1 MPLPLPNAAE
11 LKKTTPGQS
20 KEILG
25 LKRFYPL
32 SLRRTDKGWQ
42 VQIYWQRLLLSIVL
56 LACLGWIG
64 SMSAAYAFVKYQR
77 GVTELHYVDM
87 LLLPARWQTYQVT
100 RGDASIRTAQAQ
112 LKEQKYRE
120 AFTNLRI
127 GVTKSPANKEGRM
140 LLIQFYG
147 LWRRPDLAKQA
158 LLDGL
163 PYHQADKG
171 YLKLLFSYLLQQQD
185 DEQVIAIAK
194 DLLKSDQT
202 LTERNQLI
210 ALASASASFFRGNY
224 DRTEDILHAYG
235 LESTRDGRLLNAR
248 MEWERGRKDA
258 ALDHLRQLTSELPK
272 DEEIYIQTV
281 SYLREAG
288 RDAEARR
295 ESFLRSL
302 GNPNDARSRI
312 DLIYS
317 LHKEG
322 NAAAVKSNVEE
333 ILRDFANNPT
343 ALMALADFAA
353 NTGDAAL
360 ARRIYEYTKLRRFDY
375 EGAGLM
381 AIEANIV
388 SGQYQTALELVRDLL
403 KENPSWN
410 RRYASVFNGLQ
421 AIAHY
426 GLGDAE
432 SAQLFL
438 NNFLNQTTLRAENLL
453 AVSKRL
459 LAVGAKSQAR
469 QVLVQAV
476 KSDPLNQAALTSLIK
491 LDLEL
496 NNTDT
501 LAASVGQ
508 LLAMRKPSVE
518 VLDAAYRKLGGD
530 LFLFAPNRSA
540 LLLNLRGAIETAR
553 TRS

>member
-11 LKKTTPGQS
+11 LKKTVPGQP
-20 KEILG
+20 KEVLG

-42 VQIYWQRLLLSIVL
+42 VQIYWGRLLLSFVL

-64 SMSAAYAFVKYQR
+64 TMSAAYAFVKYQR
-77 GVTELHYVDM
+77 GVTELRYVDM
-87 LLLPARWQTYQVT
+87 LLLPLHWRTYQVT
-100 RGDASIRTAQAQ
+100 RGDASIRTAQEQ
-112 LKEQKYRE
+112 LKAQKYRE

-127 GVTKSPANKEGRM
+127 GVAKSPANKEGRM
-140 LLIQFYG
+140 LLIQFYSV
-147 LWRRPDLAKQA
+147 WRRPDLAKQT
-158 LLDGL
+158 LLEGL
-163 PYHQADKG
+163 PYHQADKN

-185 DEQVIAIAK
+185 DEQVISLAK
-194 DLLKSDQT
+194 DLLKEDRA

-224 DRTEDILHAYG
+224 DRTEDILHVYG
-235 LESTRDGRLLNAR
+235 LENTRDGRLLSAR

-258 ALDHLRQLTSELPK
+258 AIDHLRQLTSELPK

-288 RDAEARR
+288 REAEVRR

-322 NAAAVKSNVEE
+322 NETAVKANVEE
-333 ILRDFANNPT
+333 ILHDFANNPA

-360 ARRIYEYTKLRRFDY
+360 ARRIYEYSKLRRFDY

-388 SGQYQTALELVRDLL
+388 SGQYQAALELVRDLL

-438 NNFLNQTTLRAENLL
+438 NNFLNQTTIRAENLV

-476 KSDPLNQAALTSLIK
+476 KSDPLNQSALTSLIK

-501 LAASVGQ
+501 LATSVGQ

-518 VLDAAYRKLGGD
+518 ILDAAYRKLGSD

-540 LLLNLRGAIETAR
+540 LLTNLRGAIETAH